1 MFLRPR
7 VAVLAALFAAL
18 TAVGAQIRIPFPLV
32 PLTLQTPF
40 VLAAGLVLGPRG
52 GMWAM
57 GLYLLMG
64 LFGLPVFAGAGGP
77 QVVLLPTFGFLLGF
91 VGAAGAAGWVARWDA
106 PDLSPGHRFRLH
118 LLACLCGTGVLYA
131 LGLTGLWANLHWV
144 AGKDVSWTAVLEMG
158 LFPFLLGDGVKILGT
173 SVLVSLSLQ
182 RVPGLLS
189 GRAPG

>member
-91 VGAAGAAGWVARWDA
+91 VGAAGAAFAPSAAGFATPSASSSSAQKSSSVAMTL
-106 PDLSPGHRFRLH
+106 PDG
-118 LLACLCGTGVLYA
+118 A
-131 LGLTGLWANLHWV
+131 
-144 AGKDVSWTAVLEMG
+144 
-158 LFPFLLGDGVKILGT
+158 FLPISAAQDG
-173 SVLVSLSLQ
+173 
-182 RVPGLLS
+182 
-189 GRAPG
+189 